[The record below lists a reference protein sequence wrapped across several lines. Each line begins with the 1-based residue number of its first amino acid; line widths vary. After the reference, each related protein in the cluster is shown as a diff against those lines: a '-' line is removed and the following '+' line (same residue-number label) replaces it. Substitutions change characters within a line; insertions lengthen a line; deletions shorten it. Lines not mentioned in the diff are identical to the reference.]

1 MNREGTCPVA
11 HGPRGLPVI
20 GDAIPYFKDP
30 LAYTLRMQ
38 ERDSLVS
45 VQLPIPFVQITE
57 PEAIERV
64 LRVNPDN
71 YQRGTL
77 YQGFFGMMGTGLL
90 TLDTDGW
97 RGPRRAVQPAFTP
110 QRVTANAREAVAATR
125 AVLRR
130 WSEHAASGAV
140 VDVAPELMDVSGR
153 VMGMALVGRD
163 LSGTDYSR
171 AAAIANK
178 VIYTSTIKGFS
189 SLIPSFVPTRYHRAR
204 KWANRVLDG
213 IIRQVIEERRAAGE
227 PGSDAAGLL
236 LAAGLSDTE
245 VSDNLRT
252 LLLAG
257 SDTTGQALAW
267 TMYELARHPQ
277 ARRAVER
284 EVDEVLAGDPPDP
297 ERLGELPQTTAAV
310 NEALRLHPPVW
321 QFPRDTVEPDT
332 LAGRHVPAGTT
343 VLLSVYGTH
352 RSPEHWTDPE
362 AYDPQR
368 FLDGAQDG
376 RHKHAFLP
384 FGGGRRMCIGKG
396 LAMATLVTAVAM
408 LSQRYR
414 LRLPGTRQV
423 RSGHY
428 ITLFPSSGLPAVV
441 QERA

>member
-1 MNREGTCPVA
+1 MTRPGTCPVA
-11 HGPRGLPVI
+11 HGPAGLPVI

-45 VQLPIPFVQITE
+45 VKLPIPFVQVTE

-64 LRVNPDN
+64 LRTNPDN
-71 YQRGTL
+71 YVRGKL
-77 YQGFFGMMGTGLL
+77 YRGFSGVMGSGLL
-90 TLDTDGW
+90 TLDTDQW
-97 RGPRRAVQPAFTP
+97 RGPRRAVQPAFSP
-110 QRVTANAREAVAATR
+110 ERVRGNAREAVG
-125 AVLRR
+125 AVEEVIRR
-130 WSEHAASGAV
+130 WAAHADSGVV
-140 VDVAPELMDVSGR
+140 VDVAPDLMDVASR
-153 VMGMALVGRD
+153 VVGMALISRD
-163 LSGTDYSR
+163 LSGTGYAR
-171 AAAIANK
+171 AAAIASK
-178 VIYTSTIKGFS
+178 VIYNRTVMA
-189 SLIPSFVPTRYHRAR
+189 LPAMIPAFVPTRYHRER

-213 IIRQVIEERRAAGE
+213 IIHGVISSRRASGE
-227 PGSDAAGLL
+227 YGSDAAGRLL
-236 LAAGLSDTE
+236 GGGLSEAE

-284 EVDEVLAGDPPDP
+284 EVDEVLAGQTPAPDQ
-297 ERLGELPQTTAAV
+297 LGELVETTAAI

-321 QFPRDTVEPDT
+321 QFPRDAVEPDC
-332 LAGRHVPAGTT
+332 LAGREVPAGTT

-362 AYDPQR
+362 AYDPRR
-368 FLDGAQDG
+368 FLDDTRNK

-414 LRLPGTRQV
+414 LRLSGAHTV

-428 ITLFPSSGLPAVV
+428 VTLFPSGGLPAVV
-441 QERA
+441 QERM

>member
-1 MNREGTCPVA
+1 MNPEGTCPVA

-30 LAYTLRMQ
+30 LAYTLCMQ

-45 VQLPIPFVQITE
+45 VQLPIPFVQVTE

-64 LRVNPDN
+64 LRANPDN
-71 YQRGTL
+71 YRRGTL
-77 YQGFFGMMGTGLL
+77 YQGFVGTMGSGLL

-97 RGPRRAVQPAFTP
+97 RGPRKAVQPAFTP
-110 QRVTANAREAVAATR
+110 RRVAGSAREAVAATEKL
-125 AVLRR
+125 LRL

-140 VDVAPELMDVSGR
+140 VDVAPGLMDVSAR
-153 VMGMALVGRD
+153 VMGMALISRD
-163 LSGTDYSR
+163 LSGTDYPR

-189 SLIPSFVPTRYHRAR
+189 ALIPSFVPTRYHRAR
-204 KWANRVLDG
+204 KWSERVLDA
-213 IIRQVIEERRAAGE
+213 IIRQVIEERRDAGE
-227 PGSDAAGLL
+227 HGTDAAGLL
-236 LAAGLSDTE
+236 LDAGLSDAE

-284 EVDEVLAGDPPDP
+284 EVDEVLAGGPPDP
-297 ERLGELPQTTAAV
+297 ELLGELPQTTAAV

-321 QFPRDTVEPDT
+321 QFPRDAVGPDT

-352 RSPEHWTDPE
+352 RSPEHWADPE

-368 FLDGAQDG
+368 FLDGAQDR

-384 FGGGRRMCIGKG
+384 FGGGRRMCVGKG

-408 LSQRYR
+408 LSRRYR
-414 LRLPGTRQV
+414 LRLPGARQV

-441 QERA
+441 RERT

>member
-1 MNREGTCPVA
+1 MNGEGTCPVA

-45 VQLPIPFVQITE
+45 VQLPIPFVQVTE

-64 LRVNPDN
+64 LRTNPDN

-77 YQGFFGMMGTGLL
+77 YQGFFGMMGSGLL

-97 RGPRRAVQPAFTP
+97 RGPRKAVQPAFTP
-110 QRVTANAREAVAATR
+110 QRVNDNAREAVAATE

-140 VDVAPELMDVSGR
+140 VDVAPELMDVSAH
-153 VMGMALVGRD
+153 VMGMALIGRD

-178 VIYTSTIKGFS
+178 VIYTSTIKGVP
-189 SLIPSFVPTRYHRAR
+189 SLIPSFVPTRYHRER
-204 KWANRVLDG
+204 KWSNRVLDD
-213 IIRQVIEERRAAGE
+213 IIRQVIDSRRAGGDHGA
-227 PGSDAAGLL
+227 DAAGLL

-245 VSDNLRT
+245 ISDNLRT

-267 TMYELARHPQ
+267 TMYELAKHPQ

-284 EVDEVLAGDPPDP
+284 EVDEVLVEGPPTP

-321 QFPRDTVEPDT
+321 QFPRDAVEPDN
-332 LAGRHVPAGTT
+332 LAGRDVPAGTT

-368 FLDGAQDG
+368 FLDDGQDK

-414 LRLPGTRQV
+414 LRLSGTREV

-428 ITLFPSSGLPAVV
+428 ITLFPSSGIPAVV
-441 QERA
+441 RERA